1 MYYISRGAFAILSKI
16 LPPVRE
22 SALVNPV
29 KSKYRNKYESSSS
42 LLFSSLLFSFVYPRP
57 YARLKSSPDGPGWT
71 PT

>member
-16 LPPVRE
+16 LSPVQE
-22 SALVNPV
+22 SALFVNPV

-42 LLFSSLLFSFVYPRP
+42 LLLSFVYPRP

>member
-16 LPPVRE
+16 LSPVRE

-42 LLFSSLLFSFVYPRP
+42 LLFSSLLFSSPSFIR
-57 YARLKSSPDGPGWT
+57 ARTLV
-71 PT
+71 